1 MLQKPR
7 SPHEY
12 RAGLLDLLGDVDRL
26 EELLNRML
34 RLARAE
40 QQAADGG
47 PPALELADL
56 ASTCEMAV
64 ARIRNL
70 ATARGVEVQLAGEA
84 GGDVQADPEDLELVW
99 VNLLEN
105 AIQHSPPGSA
115 VRLQLERTADH
126 VSVSVQDTGA
136 GIAPEDLPYIF
147 QRFRRGDR
155 SRSRETG
162 GFGLGLAIAKAIV
175 EAYGGTIHAASTVH
189 EGTHVWARLPLAHQT
204 RPNSSTIASPKV
216 F

>member
-1 MLQKPR
+1 
-7 SPHEY
+7 
-12 RAGLLDLLGDVDRL
+12 
-26 EELLNRML
+26 ML

-47 PPALELADL
+47 PRTLERADL

-64 ARIRNL
+64 ARIKSL
-70 ATARGVEVQLAGEA
+70 AAARAVAVQLDVQDSGE
-84 GGDVQADPEDLELVW
+84 VQADAEDLELVW

-115 VRLQLERTADH
+115 VRLRLERVDDTAC
-126 VSVSVQDTGA
+126 VIVQDWGT
-136 GIAPEDLPYIF
+136 GIAAEDLPYIF
-147 QRFRRGDR
+147 ERFRRGDR

-175 EAYGGTIHAASTVH
+175 EAYGGTIQAESTLQ
-189 EGTHVWARLPLAHQT
+189 EGTRVWVRLPISQQSESQSAAVE
-204 RPNSSTIASPKV
+204 SS
-216 F
+216 